1 MKPCAVLL
9 LAVAFTCGAWI
20 IDDLDLLGVPVISA
34 EIGDSMLVVTMAGSL
49 AEGDSLLKHY
59 GGVFFTLVDSIA
71 GGWDVYG
78 LEVRLEEANLVFRR
92 CDMMQMLIELS
103 DSTDDEIIA
112 DWVLSNTRVFRY
124 DP

>member
-1 MKPCAVLL
+1 MIL
-9 LAVAFTCGAWI
+9 LAVAFICGAWI
-20 IDDLDLLGVPVISA
+20 TDDLDILGVPVISA

-71 GGWDVYG
+71 AGWDVYG

-92 CDMMQMLIELS
+92 CDMMQMLIELR
-103 DSTDDEIIA
+103 DLTDDEIIA
-112 DWVLSNTRVFRY
+112 DWVLNNTRVFRY
-124 DP
+124 DQ

>member
-1 MKPCAVLL
+1 MKPCAVIL
-9 LAVAFTCGAWI
+9 LAVAFICGAWI
-20 IDDLDLLGVPVISA
+20 TDDLDILGVPVISA

-71 GGWDVYG
+71 AGWDVYG

-92 CDMMQMLIELS
+92 CDMMQMLIELR
-103 DSTDDEIIA
+103 DLTDDEIIA
-112 DWVLSNTRVFRY
+112 DWVLNNTRVFRY
-124 DP
+124 DQ